1 MHCNAAYLRLIF
13 TQRQYQTEKISKH
26 SYWAHFMPYEH
37 WYIYMVVNSH
47 NIYPETI
54 PEIILICYP
63 CLSNRKRGTRVR
75 AEYTFHVSPTTG
87 GKWIWHLFA
96 KSFACFLKHVRTLH
110 FASICICKYV
120 AFYYRYL
127 YLYTYICICPA
138 SVFVFIH
145 GNGWLSSVA
154 FAIMQ
159 AAIPNKGD
167 F

>member
-13 TQRQYQTEKISKH
+13 TQRQYQTEKISKN

-63 CLSNRKRGTRVR
+63 CLSNPKRGTRVR

-96 KSFACFLKHVRTLH
+96 KSFFDLFSLFCLFSKTCAFWKHLHLQIKFLIRRHKWTRVFLWV
-110 FASICICKYV
+110 ASDFWQKTCKKEAKLLV
-120 AFYYRYL
+120 
-127 YLYTYICICPA
+127 
-138 SVFVFIH
+138 
-145 GNGWLSSVA
+145 
-154 FAIMQ
+154 
-159 AAIPNKGD
+159 
-167 F
+167 